1 MNILTKISAIL
12 IIALAFFSCNPLKKM
27 NKLADGIKYSATP
40 DPLEMHGDS
49 VTIAVSGK
57 FPPKYFH
64 KLATITSKA
73 VLKNTEGE
81 IVKEFKDIVL
91 QGVEADGDGQKIDFE
106 KGGSFT
112 YNDKIAYDP
121 SMENIT
127 LFVTAKAGFKKKTQD
142 FESRQVG
149 DGTITTPY
157 FVQTDARPILAKDN
171 FKKIIP
177 QSIKAEIHYLV
188 QNSQVRNTEL
198 KDEDM
203 KALSAWVS
211 EGKNK
216 VWVFKSATFSGYAS
230 PDGEMAL
237 NDNLAANR
245 AKSSKKAVEKIMK
258 NNKIDA
264 VKNDGFFTEIG
275 KGEDW
280 EGFKTST
287 QNSSIEDK
295 DLILRVL
302 SMYSDN
308 TKREQEIKNM
318 SATYVELADVILPQ
332 LRRTQITLNADEL
345 ARTDEQ
351 ITALTKSNPDTL
363 SVEELLYAATL
374 SNDLDEK
381 MRIYKLAKKQYAN
394 DWRTHN
400 NVGYI
405 YVLKNDMGAAKAE
418 FDAAANAS
426 GTAIVNN
433 NQGVVALFN
442 GETQSALDKFGAASG
457 AGNEVNYNIGI
468 VSIKTG
474 NYSDAVSKMGGEN
487 TLNAG
492 LAKMLN
498 GDNEGALK
506 AIEASED
513 KDSDAGYYL
522 KAVIGARTGNKEL
535 MSNNLKSAIGKNADL
550 KKKAAND
557 AEFLS
562 FREDDAFKAMVQ

>member
-1 MNILTKISAIL
+1 MNILTKISAL
-12 IIALAFFSCNPLKKM
+12 VIIAIAFVSCNPLKKM
-27 NKLADGIKYSATP
+27 NKLADAVKYTVTP

-64 KLATITSKA
+64 KLATVTAKP
-73 VLKNTEGE
+73 VLKNAEGE
-81 IVKEFKDIVL
+81 VVKEFKEIVL
-91 QGVEADGDGQKIDFE
+91 QGVEADGDGQKIDYE

-121 SMENIT
+121 AMENVT
-127 LFVTAKAGFKKKTQD
+127 LFVQATGAYKTKTQE
-142 FESRQVG
+142 FESKNVG
-149 DGTITTPY
+149 DGTITTP
-157 FVQTDARPILAKDN
+157 FWVQTDARPILAKDN

-177 QSIKAEIHYLV
+177 KTIKADIHYLV
-188 QNSQVRNTEL
+188 QSSQVRSPEL
-198 KDEDM
+198 REDDI
-203 KALSAWVS
+203 KALTAWVK
-211 EGKNK
+211 EGKQK
-216 VWVFKSATFSGYAS
+216 AWVFKGATFSGYAS

-237 NDNLAANR
+237 NDNLANNR
-245 AKSSKKAVEKIMK
+245 AKTSRQAIERIMK
-258 NNKIDA
+258 RSKVEA

-280 EGFKTST
+280 DGFKTAT
-287 QNSSIEDK
+287 QNSSIADK

-302 SMYSDN
+302 SMESDV
-308 TKREQEIKNM
+308 TKREQDIKAM
-318 SATYVELADVILPQ
+318 SATYVELADQILPK
-332 LRRTQITLNADEL
+332 LRRTQITLNADEM
-345 ARTDEQ
+345 ARTDEE

-374 SNDLDEK
+374 SNDIDEK
-381 MRIYKLAKKQYAN
+381 LRIYKLAKKQYAN

-405 YVLKNDMGAAKAE
+405 YVLKNDMEAAKAE
-418 FDAAANAS
+418 FTAAANAS
-426 GTAIVNN
+426 ATPVVNN
-433 NQGVVALFN
+433 NLGVVELFN
-442 GETQSALDKFGAASG
+442 GETQNASDKFSAASG
-457 AGNEVNYNIGI
+457 AGDEVNYNMGI
-468 VSIKTG
+468 VSIKKG

-487 TLNAG
+487 TLNSG

-513 KDSDAGYYL
+513 KDSEAGYYL
-522 KAVIGARTGNKEL
+522 KAVVGARTGNKEL
-535 MSNNLKSAIGKNADL
+535 MSNNLKAAIGKNADL

-557 AEFLS
+557 AEFLTY
-562 FREDDAFKAMVQ
+562 REDADFKAMIQ

>member
-1 MNILTKISAIL
+1 
-12 IIALAFFSCNPLKKM
+12 
-27 NKLADGIKYSATP
+27 
-40 DPLEMHGDS
+40 
-49 VTIAVSGK
+49 
-57 FPPKYFH
+57 
-64 KLATITSKA
+64 
-73 VLKNTEGE
+73 
-81 IVKEFKDIVL
+81 
-91 QGVEADGDGQKIDFE
+91 
-106 KGGSFT
+106 
-112 YNDKIAYDP
+112 
-121 SMENIT
+121 
-127 LFVTAKAGFKKKTQD
+127 
-142 FESRQVG
+142 
-149 DGTITTPY
+149 
-157 FVQTDARPILAKDN
+157 
-171 FKKIIP
+171 
-177 QSIKAEIHYLV
+177 
-188 QNSQVRNTEL
+188 
-198 KDEDM
+198 
-203 KALSAWVS
+203 
-211 EGKNK
+211 
-216 VWVFKSATFSGYAS
+216 
-230 PDGEMAL
+230 MAL

-405 YVLKNDMGAAKAE
+405 YVLKNDMDAAKAE

-474 NYSDAVSKMGGEN
+474 
-487 TLNAG
+487 
-492 LAKMLN
+492 
-498 GDNEGALK
+498 
-506 AIEASED
+506 I
-513 KDSDAGYYL
+513 
-522 KAVIGARTGNKEL
+522 
-535 MSNNLKSAIGKNADL
+535 
-550 KKKAAND
+550 
-557 AEFLS
+557 
-562 FREDDAFKAMVQ
+562 